1 MGAGNQVVEGI
12 IIISII
18 IIIIVIIIRVKQDFP
33 TLNSYRCFINCLY
46 FILFFLNSWKKLL
59 NFRGWQFFLLK
70 WNVFNSNKFFLVK
83 LTLSKLN

>member
-12 IIISII
+12 IISIII

-46 FILFFLNSWKKLL
+46 FILFFLNSW
-59 NFRGWQFFLLK
+59 F
-70 WNVFNSNKFFLVK
+70 
-83 LTLSKLN
+83 